1 MNRLLIIFFIFV
13 SNCSLD
19 TKSGI
24 WTEQKKIEKD
34 SLLRIIF
41 KEDEVL
47 DNELNPSLIIK
58 LDSKLVN
65 NSYLNNNTNNNG
77 RVNFDGNL
85 KNISKFN
92 FSKIDNFEYF
102 DPKLVFQN
110 NNLIFFDDKGSILKF
125 DESSKIIWKKNFYNK
140 SEKKLK
146 PILNFDSNENILIV
160 TDNISKYYAIN
171 VNTGDL
177 IWEKY
182 NSAPFNSQIKIYKD
196 NFFVIDF
203 DNVLKCFSIKNGNEL
218 WKFKTGDT
226 FLKSEK
232 RHSLIVVD
240 DGVYF
245 NNSFGDITGLNT
257 KNGYLLWQT
266 PTQNT
271 SIIEDA
277 FNLKTSDIVADRQS
291 IIFSNNKNEFY
302 SLNLKTGR
310 LNWKQKVNSNVRPTI
325 INNLIF
331 SVSNEGF
338 LFILDAQSG
347 NIIRITDLFQSF
359 KDKKRKK
366 ISPQGFIVGKEK
378 IYLTTSNGR
387 LLIIDIASGKT
398 VSMIK
403 IDNEKISRPFVSNKN
418 LFIIKENSI
427 IKLN

>member
-1 MNRLLIIFFIFV
+1 MNKKYKDPFGGVHGEAYANSPSPFKIDKEEALREIID
-13 SNCSLD
+13 SLEKWD
-19 TKSGI
+19 K
-24 WTEQKKIEKD
+24 KKIEKK
-34 SLLRIIF
+34 SFLQKLRKGKSTENEATKAVHWNYS
-41 KEDEVL
+41 KE
-47 DNELNPSLIIK
+47 
-58 LDSKLVN
+58 SKDYVNVHLVW
-65 NSYLNNNTNNNG
+65 
-77 RVNFDGNL
+77 
-85 KNISKFN
+85 SK
-92 FSKIDNFEYF
+92 K
-102 DPKLVFQN
+102 
-110 NNLIFFDDKGSILKF
+110 
-125 DESSKIIWKKNFYNK
+125 
-140 SEKKLK
+140 
-146 PILNFDSNENILIV
+146 
-160 TDNISKYYAIN
+160 
-171 VNTGDL
+171 
-177 IWEKY
+177 

-196 NFFVIDF
+196 RFFIIDF
-203 DNVLKCFSIKNGNEL
+203 TNTLRCFSIKDGTEL
-218 WKFKTGDT
+218 WNFQTE
-226 FLKSEK
+226 S
-232 RHSLIVVD
+232 SLIRSQKKLSIVIIRDV
-240 DGVYF
+240 VYF

-277 FNLKTSDIVADRQS
+277 FNLKTSDIVADQKS

-347 NIIRITDLFQSF
+347 NIIRITDIFQSF

-387 LLIIDIASGKT
+387 LLIIDITTGKT

>member
-1 MNRLLIIFFIFV
+1 M
-13 SNCSLD
+13 
-19 TKSGI
+19 
-24 WTEQKKIEKD
+24 
-34 SLLRIIF
+34 
-41 KEDEVL
+41 
-47 DNELNPSLIIK
+47 
-58 LDSKLVN
+58 
-65 NSYLNNNTNNNG
+65 
-77 RVNFDGNL
+77 
-85 KNISKFN
+85 
-92 FSKIDNFEYF
+92 
-102 DPKLVFQN
+102 
-110 NNLIFFDDKGSILKF
+110 
-125 DESSKIIWKKNFYNK
+125 
-140 SEKKLK
+140 
-146 PILNFDSNENILIV
+146 
-160 TDNISKYYAIN
+160 
-171 VNTGDL
+171 
-177 IWEKY
+177 
-182 NSAPFNSQIKIYKD
+182 
-196 NFFVIDF
+196 
-203 DNVLKCFSIKNGNEL
+203 
-218 WKFKTGDT
+218 
-226 FLKSEK
+226 
-232 RHSLIVVD
+232 IVVD

-277 FNLKTSDIVADRQS
+277 FNLKTSDIVADQKS

-347 NIIRITDLFQSF
+347 NIIRITDIFQSF

-387 LLIIDIASGKT
+387 LLIIDITTGKT